1 MICNTNYK
9 MTEILLPLFFL
20 IDYSKCLNL
29 PGGRRSMDGPKKIN
43 FKNIFSKKIKKLII
57 KKLNK
62 SK

>member
-1 MICNTNYK
+1 